1 MRFSKL
7 LCQGSLHLIRFSY
20 RNWLV
25 LYVDDAQDVA
35 LSRDH
40 TEFRL
45 EDEEVR
51 DVPDVAD

>member
-1 MRFSKL
+1 M
-7 LCQGSLHLIRFSY
+7 SLKYEPASE
-20 RNWLV
+20 
-25 LYVDDAQDVA
+25 QDVT

-51 DVPDVAD
+51 AIPDAVD